1 MEAFKE
7 MHRHKRNKEHR
18 QEQIACFKKVW
29 TTDNIFGR
37 SERDDIKWHLTPPQE
52 FLPQELGAWMI
63 PPIHI
68 RRQSPSPGLEADF
81 VVQHNFLDIVHDFLT
96 EYSNNLPATQ
106 HATQPDN
113 EHPNTTDPP
122 QSQQVEPQA
131 TERPESF
138 RNNLEGREEG
148 RDRPTARTIRTPV
161 ATLRMLGK
169 KNANGPSGS
178 RPTASS
184 NNHTGPRMAKT
195 QKINRLQDRG
205 DSHNRT
211 VGFRTTVTNTDTRT
225 LKKHKTTHLNVVS
238 RYLSHRFTKRLC
250 ESQDALKLKPGVTSD
265 PNPHLKQGET
275 SKAVQERGIE
285 NCDPH
290 DEGGIDEL
298 LKEIDR
304 IRRED
309 PLTTALPLQPLPLN
323 FDNGKEKELAQPETG
338 HKLIVSPR
346 RPAKRHKVKC
356 QFGPYKRQDTQK
368 GEGTSSERD
377 AAPPLGTSSLSATS
391 TLQRSLAEAAS
402 STQTVAADT
411 FSRYDLRNLS
421 PDNPFLITDHLGRT
435 RIGPDRV
442 TFWNPSLPQGGTPF
456 IRYYATVPERP
467 RPNPNRFAMARLGI
481 SEEELAARVASEIDE
496 ELRVIDAER
505 RLARITDVDFPRL
518 LSKEDCLVLFEATGV
533 PTSGSLLGVYNWAA
547 DIDTSIP
554 MSEIDAILSP
564 THAPATQCR
573 PQSPSSRPED

>member
-1 MEAFKE
+1 MTSSRNIVTTSQPHSTLRNQTMNIPIRQTHHRVNKSNPKQRNDLKASATTLKE
-7 MHRHKRNKEHR
+7 E
-18 QEQIACFKKVW
+18 KKDGI
-29 TTDNIFGR
+29 DNG
-37 SERDDIKWHLTPPQE
+37 P
-52 FLPQELGAWMI
+52 LG
-63 PPIHI
+63 
-68 RRQSPSPGLEADF
+68 
-81 VVQHNFLDIVHDFLT
+81 
-96 EYSNNLPATQ
+96 Y
-106 HATQPDN
+106 
-113 EHPNTTDPP
+113 
-122 QSQQVEPQA
+122 
-131 TERPESF
+131 
-138 RNNLEGREEG
+138 
-148 RDRPTARTIRTPV
+148 RPTARTIRTPV

-225 LKKHKTTHLNVVS
+225 LKKHKPTHLNAVS
-238 RYLSHRFTKRLC
+238 RCLSHRFTKRLC

-265 PNPHLKQGET
+265 PNPHLKQGEA

-323 FDNGKEKELAQPETG
+323 FDNGKEKELAQPETW
-338 HKLIVSPR
+338 HKLTVSPR

-356 QFGPYKRQDTQK
+356 RFGPYKRQDTQK

-402 STQTVAADT
+402 STQTVAANT

-518 LSKEDCLVLFEATGV
+518 LSKEDCLVLFEAGV